1 MQAPDAERIG
11 YQDDSVDLLQRFQ
24 NTGDLLLHQAR
35 RFGKFLQ
42 RGRMSRV
49 DDMAHKQI
57 VEPCRRNGWRHS
69 AILQGIQGSL
79 IRSSRAPILYP
90 DNVPELP
97 EVETVVRGLD
107 KRVAGDT
114 IESVWIGSRKQT
126 LKSAAGLIVATL
138 EGKRIV
144 RVHRAGKHIVFD
156 LAGASGISGVKSS
169 NASKSNAS
177 KKKSERSGR
186 GRTRPGASEQTA
198 QWIVHLGMTGRLVV
212 SEAPAE
218 IAKHTHLI
226 AKLASGRELRFIDP
240 RMFGKLSVHA
250 GGFDPGGVEPLEV
263 DEGQFV
269 ALFRERK
276 TPIKSALLNQKLL
289 RGVGN
294 IYADE
299 SLFRAGIRPRRRASS
314 ISGKQLSVLHRSV
327 QEVLREAIALGGSSI
342 SDYVDADGEEGFFQ
356 LQHKVYGREGQPCL
370 ACATPIRR
378 VVLAGRSSHYCSK
391 CQK

>member
-1 MQAPDAERIG
+1 LALGRW
-11 YQDDSVDLLQRFQ
+11 LLAKSQQVKAKSFFS
-24 NTGDLLLHQAR
+24 TL
-35 RFGKFLQ
+35 
-42 RGRMSRV
+42 
-49 DDMAHKQI
+49 
-57 VEPCRRNGWRHS
+57 
-69 AILQGIQGSL
+69 
-79 IRSSRAPILYP
+79 ILYP
-90 DNVPELP
+90 DSVPELP
-97 EVETVVRGLD
+97 EVETIARGLD
-107 KRVAGDT
+107 TRAAGDT
-114 IESVWIGSRKQT
+114 VESVWIGSRPQP
-126 LKSAAGLIVATL
+126 LKSPAGVIAATL

-156 LAGASGISGVKSS
+156 LEGEPRASQTRVSQTKKGKRRVRGQTRQA
-169 NASKSNAS
+169 ASL
-177 KKKSERSGR
+177 R
-186 GRTRPGASEQTA
+186 RPDAETA
-198 QWIVHLGMTGRLVV
+198 QWIVHLGMTGRMVV
-212 SEAPAE
+212 CEPALD

-263 DEGQFV
+263 SEERFV
-269 ALFRERK
+269 ELFRGRK

-299 SLFRAGIRPRRRASS
+299 SLFRAGIRPRRRAAA
-314 ISGKQLSVLHRSV
+314 ITREQLGKLHRAV
-327 QEVLREAIALGGSSI
+327 REVLREAIALGGSSI

-356 LQHKVYGREGQPCL
+356 LQHRVYGREGEPCL
-370 ACATPIRR
+370 ACGTAIRR